1 MATKQKKQKQPA
13 QVVDTSVE
21 DAALAARFAYRE
33 TLVAALQERWK
44 ARGLGSSGAV
54 MVPASWATGREQRAR
69 IGLDCFL
76 RMDHIHTG
84 VSKTETA
91 QALLDGSNQSAA
103 FDSFLQSS
111 EASLIALSVL

>member
-1 MATKQKKQKQPA
+1 MKKSKKTMTEL
-13 QVVDTSVE
+13 VVDTSIE
-21 DAALAARFAYRE
+21 DAARAARRAYHT
-33 TLVAALQERWK
+33 TLFAALQERWK
-44 ARGLGSSGAV
+44 LRGLGSSGAV

-69 IGLDCFL
+69 IGLDSFL
-76 RMDHIHTG
+76 MRCSIHTG

-103 FDSFLQSS
+103 FDSFLQAS